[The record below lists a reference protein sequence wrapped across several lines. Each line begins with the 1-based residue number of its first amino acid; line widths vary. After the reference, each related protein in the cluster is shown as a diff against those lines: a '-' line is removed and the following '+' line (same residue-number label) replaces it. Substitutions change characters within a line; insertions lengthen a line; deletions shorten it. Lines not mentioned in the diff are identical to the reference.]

1 MKLHETTGDSSA
13 ASEPVEPRVMVGILA
28 RNTAH
33 TLSNFLGFL
42 ENLDYPKEK
51 MVIW

>member
-1 MKLHETTGDSSA
+1 MKIGATLDDSSA
-13 ASEPVEPRVMVGILA
+13 NKSEEPRVMVGILA

-33 TLSNFLGFL
+33 TLSNFMGYL
-42 ENLDYPKEK
+42 ENLDYPKQK